1 MAGGRSANTG
11 VISHCS
17 LRCAPDNF
25 GICLS
30 AMIIFMLVG
39 ERMEQ
44 DAEIEDAVLR
54 LRSDQVSQKRRSNV

>member
-1 MAGGRSANTG
+1 
-11 VISHCS
+11 
-17 LRCAPDNF
+17 
-25 GICLS
+25 
-30 AMIIFMLVG
+30 MIMFMLVD